1 MIRGIKVKLYPN
13 KEQEI
18 LFRKSCG
25 LARYAYNWGLNY
37 QKENYKNGNKYIEK
51 GDMKKLFKHFRDE
64 NEDVKWIFECS
75 SEIPDQALCD
85 LDDAYKRF
93 WKGITDFPR
102 FKSKH
107 KSELSFYHSSNK
119 IKVKDDMI
127 YFEKIGWVKINDENR
142 LIRGVYKGK
151 NKAENAKVY
160 NPRIKY
166 NGKYWYLAAAI
177 EINDMKNEEKSDIR
191 LGIDVGLKELATC
204 SDTKVF
210 HNINKSKKIKKLE
223 KKLKKEQRKSSRQ
236 LLANTDHYE
245 KSKDK
250 NGKDCLKPVW
260 KKPLKECKNIEKQN
274 NKIRCI
280 MNKLANIRLN
290 HQHQV
295 SNSIVKTKPKAIVVE
310 DLNIQ
315 GMLKNKHL
323 SKQIHAVAWYRFI
336 KFLEYKS
343 EKYGIE
349 FIKADRFYP
358 SSKKCSKCGYIKKDL
373 KLKNRIFKCSYCGNT
388 IDRDLNASINLA
400 NYVQKDKLEEC
411 NI

>member
-1 MIRGIKVKLYPN
+1 MIRGIKIRLYPTL
-13 KEQEI
+13 EQEI
-18 LFRKSCG
+18 LFKKSCG

-37 QKENYKNGNKYIEK
+37 QQENYKKGNKYIKK
-51 GDMKKLFKHFRDE
+51 GEMKKLFKKFRDE
-64 NEDVKWIFECS
+64 TEEVKWIFECS

-85 LDDAYKRF
+85 LDNAYHRF
-93 WKGITDFPR
+93 WNGISKFPN

-107 KSELSFYHSSNK
+107 KSQLSFYHSSNK

-127 YFEKIGWVKINDENR
+127 YFEKIGWVKMNDENR
-142 LIRGVYKGK
+142 LVRGAYRGK

-160 NPRIKY
+160 NPRIKF
-166 NGKYWYLAAAI
+166 NGKYWYLAVGI
-177 EINDMKNEEKSDIR
+177 EINDLESEEKSDVR
-191 LGIDVGLKELATC
+191 LGVDVGLKELATC
-204 SDTKVF
+204 SDNKVF

-223 KKLKKEQRKSSRQ
+223 KKLKREQRKSSRQ

-245 KSKDK
+245 VSKDK

-260 KKPLKECKNIEKQN
+260 KRPLKECKNIQKQN

-280 MNKLANIRLN
+280 RRKITNIRLN

-295 SNSIVKTKPKAIVVE
+295 SNSIVKTKPKTIVVE

-315 GMLKNKHL
+315 GMMQNKHL
-323 SKQIHAVAWYRFI
+323 SKQIQDVAWYRFI
-336 KFLEYKS
+336 SFLEYKS
-343 EKYGIE
+343 EKNGIE

-373 KLKNRIFKCSYCGNT
+373 KLKDRVFKCPCCGNT

-400 NYVQKDKLEEC
+400 NYVQK
-411 NI
+411 NN